1 VRWDQVPIL
10 RVSRKPLD
18 TRRVILIVSSTGRCS
33 RLAHGCLE
41 LGLWPK
47 ASISILPIGNYR
59 PRVGENVREQL
70 GELQTRDR
78 DVTLHPPVD
87 LDFEVEDLARILS
100 PFHAA
105 VMGRLSYR
113 AGWFDAVRYD
123 PFEIVASLVPVVLTP

>member
-1 VRWDQVPIL
+1 
-10 RVSRKPLD
+10 
-18 TRRVILIVSSTGRCS
+18 
-33 RLAHGCLE
+33 
-41 LGLWPK
+41 
-47 ASISILPIGNYR
+47 
-59 PRVGENVREQL
+59 VGENVREQL

-113 AGWFDAVRYD
+113 ASWFDAVRYD